1 MEYRPTTEFNFLTN
15 IKWSYIRI
23 TNHPLLSCRAKPRH
37 LCVFIASDVLAALD
51 MTKSVQIIVVSIM
64 LVYLFEYLKKTYD
77 LPGAGLFQYISFR
90 AGLAMLIS
98 LIISLVIGKRI
109 INWLR
114 NLQIGET
121 IRDLGLAGENLKVGT
136 PTMGGIIIIAATLV
150 PCLLLARL
158 DNIYILIMLFAT
170 IWMATIGFVDDYIK
184 VFKKD
189 KKGLKGVFKV
199 MGQIGLGL
207 IVGVTMLVSDEVVVR
222 MEPTVAAQYNYEV
235 MDTSYAKERDSK
247 DLKKMVHVKAPIT
260 NVPFF
265 KNNEL
270 DYSRVL
276 WFLGDNARDLV
287 GLVFVIMAIFVIT
300 AVSNGANLTD
310 GLDGLAT
317 GVSAIV
323 IMVLGILAYLSG
335 NAVAADFLKILF
347 IPNSGELVIF
357 SACLL
362 GGCVGFLWYNTYPA
376 QVFMGDTGSLTLG
389 GIIAALAILL
399 RKELLIPVL
408 CGVFLVENLS
418 VIAQVWY
425 FKYTKR
431 KYGEGRRILL
441 MSPLHH
447 HYQKQG
453 LHEVTIAVRFWIV
466 QILLA
471 VATVITLKVR

>member
-1 MEYRPTTEFNFLTN
+1 
-15 IKWSYIRI
+15 
-23 TNHPLLSCRAKPRH
+23 
-37 LCVFIASDVLAALD
+37 
-51 MTKSVQIIVVSIM
+51 M
-64 LVYLFEYLKKTYD
+64 LYHLFEHLRKTYPD
-77 LPGAGLFQYISFR
+77 LPGVGLFQYISFR

-114 NLQIGET
+114 HLQIGET
-121 IRDLGLAGENLKVGT
+121 VRDLGLAGENLKVGT

-150 PCLLLARL
+150 PCFLLARL

-170 IWMATIGFVDDYIK
+170 VWMATIGFIDDYIK

-189 KKGLKGVFKV
+189 KKGLKGIFKV
-199 MGQIGLGL
+199 LGQIGLGL
-207 IVGVTMLVSDEVVVR
+207 IVGVTMLLSDEVVVR
-222 MEPTVAAQYNYEV
+222 MEPAAAAQHGYEV
-235 MDTSYAKERDSK
+235 VGRSFAKDRDANSYREMA
-247 DLKKMVHVKAPIT
+247 HVKAPIT

-287 GLVFVIMAIFVIT
+287 WLVFVVMTIFVVT

-323 IMVLGILAYLSG
+323 ILVLGILAYLSG
-335 NAVAADFLKILF
+335 NSVAADFLKILY
-347 IPNSGELVIF
+347 IPYSGELVIF
-357 SACLL
+357 SACLI
-362 GGCVGFLWYNTYPA
+362 GGCIGFLWYNAYPA
-376 QVFMGDTGSLTLG
+376 RVFMGDTGSLTLG
-389 GIIAALAILL
+389 GIIAALAILI
-399 RKELLIPVL
+399 RKELLIPLL
-408 CGVFLVENLS
+408 CGVFFIESLS

-471 VATVITLKVR
+471 VATVITLKIR